1 MPSYNYLSDKL
12 VSFQKK
18 STTDIGQIKNLYG
31 DLEIQHYANLDGNA
45 AKIMGIIDGVVK
57 ESKKYLILLDDILS
71 LDLRENFSQY
81 LNSLTTRQERDIIQ
95 AQKHVT
101 LNIDKLKNKRKWSP
115 EDNNT
120 IKQFEEKAAN
130 DIIAARSGYASTYNN
145 GIALNSLPMLLNLKW
160 YVIKFEDTKFD
171 LLTSDK
177 PVCFYKPY
185 KEPVKSICHYLNDLL
200 KNGYILSFPLTPSSC
215 FFASLVIGN
224 PLNVGNIIK
233 FQNKLLFSNQP
244 LEVYTTSKMHESLI
258 NKYLIRSKEVNL
270 MYQNTFSI

>member
-1 MPSYNYLSDKL
+1 MSIIYSGEFYSDDCGINISMARHHYIPQFYLKKWINSNGYIHCYNYLSDKL

-31 DLEIQHYANLDGNA
+31 DLEIQHYASLDGNA

-57 ESKKYLILLDDILS
+57 ESKNHLILLDDILS

-130 DIIAARSGYASTYNN
+130 DIIAARSGYASTY
-145 GIALNSLPMLLNLKW
+145 SLRINQ
-160 YVIKFEDTKFD
+160 D
-171 LLTSDK
+171 LT
-177 PVCFYKPY
+177 
-185 KEPVKSICHYLNDLL
+185 IC
-200 KNGYILSFPLTPSSC
+200 TPD
-215 FFASLVIGN
+215 
-224 PLNVGNIIK
+224 
-233 FQNKLLFSNQP
+233 SN
-244 LEVYTTSKMHESLI
+244 E
-258 NKYLIRSKEVNL
+258 
-270 MYQNTFSI
+270 